1 MKSRRNPK
9 RIAAIQA
16 KDTEKYSLMKGT
28 KSIYRGK
35 INWKPSKTMPYGMVL
50 EVFFLLYFAHK
61 ENRTHYDDK
70 GGQHEKHT
78 EN

>member
-1 MKSRRNPK
+1 
-9 RIAAIQA
+9 
-16 KDTEKYSLMKGT
+16 
-28 KSIYRGK
+28 
-35 INWKPSKTMPYGMVL
+35 MPYGMVL

-70 GGQHEKHT
+70 GGQYEKHT